1 MLVLV
6 SENRYE
12 REIAIDRTAIIT
24 METATDR
31 KKITMTREIASGARK
46 ISLTAAGTTT
56 DRRSVNK
63 H

>member
-6 SENRYE
+6 SEKRNE
-12 REIAIDRTAIIT
+12 REIAIDRNAIIT

-46 ISLTAAGTTT
+46 ISLTAGTTT